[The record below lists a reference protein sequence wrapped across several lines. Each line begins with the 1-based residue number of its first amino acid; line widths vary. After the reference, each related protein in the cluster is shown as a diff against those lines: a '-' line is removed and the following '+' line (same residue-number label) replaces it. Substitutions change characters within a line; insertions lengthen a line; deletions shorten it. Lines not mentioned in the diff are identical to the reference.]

1 MVSPKSTGEPVA
13 ALIEKISILLQEER
27 ALLEDENPDWDRLEE
42 NLAEI
47 GELFKLLPLNGAGP
61 SGAGE
66 AQLDPGL
73 HKQLHELLA
82 QRRKNEEILQA
93 KARELGRQIA
103 SLKQEKTAVLAYI
116 ANEERASL
124 LKGPV

>member
-1 MVSPKSTGEPVA
+1 LKTRN
-13 ALIEKISILLQEER
+13 L
-27 ALLEDENPDWDRLEE
+27 DWDRLEE

-73 HKQLHELLA
+73 HKQLQEVLA

-93 KARELGRQIA
+93 KARELGRQI
-103 SLKQEKTAVLAYI
+103 TLAQAREDGGSCVHCKRGAGQPAQRPGLI
-116 ANEERASL
+116 FFSTSIRPL
-124 LKGPV
+124 FL